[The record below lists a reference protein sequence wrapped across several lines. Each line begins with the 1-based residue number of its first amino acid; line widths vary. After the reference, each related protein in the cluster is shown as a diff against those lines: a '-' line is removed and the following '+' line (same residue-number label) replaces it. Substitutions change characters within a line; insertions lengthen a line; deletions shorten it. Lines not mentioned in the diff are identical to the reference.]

1 MIFAM
6 IGTIQTKLNARSV
19 ALVRHLN
26 VGMPRIMA
34 LWVLAASF
42 VAGLRAS
49 FPATPVSPGFE
60 QIVQALP
67 YLLVVAAPVG
77 TLLLAFH
84 WFHASHLYAQPE
96 IRLARYGKWM
106 PIDCLTSRKLAMFGA
121 TGIMASLLI
130 GILVNIPVRAV
141 EFMIAMPALG
151 GDAPI
156 WFRTLFATMLA
167 DVVIMTSLY
176 AIAFVMAL
184 RHVPWFPRFLVLVWG
199 LDILAQ
205 LGIAQIVV
213 ATKDLP
219 FEVASQLQHL
229 LVGNLEKVL
238 ISVALWLPYLLM
250 SERVN
255 LTYRQ
260 RVPL

>member
-1 MIFAM
+1 M
-6 IGTIQTKLNARSV
+6 IGTVRTKLNARSI

-26 VGMPRIMA
+26 VGLPRIMA

-42 VAGLRAS
+42 AAGLRAA
-49 FPATPVSPGFE
+49 FPATPVSPGLE
-60 QIVQALP
+60 QYVQALP

-77 TLLLAFH
+77 SLLLALG
-84 WFHASHLYAQPE
+84 WFPANRLYAQPE
-96 IRLARYGKWM
+96 IRLARYGRWR
-106 PIDCLTSRKLAMFGA
+106 PVDCLTSRKLAMFGA
-121 TGIMASLLI
+121 SGIMASLLI
-130 GILVNIPVRAV
+130 GILANIPVRAI
-141 EFMIAMPALG
+141 EFIISMPALG

-156 WFRTLFATMLA
+156 WFRTLFAAMLA

-213 ATKDLP
+213 STNDLP
-219 FEVASQLQHL
+219 GDVAAHLHHL
-229 LVGNLEKVL
+229 LEGNLEKVL

-260 RVPL
+260 RVPA

>member
-1 MIFAM
+1 M
-6 IGTIQTKLNARSV
+6 IGTIRTKLNARSV

-26 VGMPRIMA
+26 VGMPTIML

-42 VAGLRAS
+42 VAGLRAAA
-49 FPATPVSPGFE
+49 PVTPVAPGFD
-60 QIVQALP
+60 QFFQALP

-77 TLLLAFH
+77 TLLLAFE
-84 WFHASHLYAQPE
+84 WFPANRLYAQPE
-96 IRLARYGKWM
+96 IRLARYGKWRAV
-106 PIDCLTSRKLAMFGA
+106 DCLSSRKMPMFGA
-121 TGIMASLLI
+121 TGIMASLLL
-130 GILVNIPVRAV
+130 GILINIPVRAI

-151 GDAPI
+151 GEAPL
-156 WFRTLFATMLA
+156 WFQTLFATMLA

-184 RHVPWFPRFLVLVWG
+184 RHVPWFPRFLLLVWG
-199 LDILAQ
+199 LDVLSQ

-213 ATKDLP
+213 STKDLP
-219 FEVASQLQHL
+219 TDVASQLRHL
-229 LVGNLEKVL
+229 LEGNLEKVL

-260 RVPL
+260 RVPA